1 MVQSKQGARILSLDI
16 ETAPLKAVLWGMWQE
31 LNNIDAI
38 KEDWFIL
45 SYSAKWLGD
54 PDVLYDSLVEYPDA
68 YKKDPQSDYNIL
80 LSLRDLLDEADIV
93 IAHNGKKFDI
103 KKINARFLK
112 YCILPPSPFR
122 MIDTLRVAKA
132 HFALTSN
139 KLDYI
144 ARYLGLGRKID
155 TGGLDLWLG
164 CMAGDLKCW
173 ALMVEYNIQDVILL
187 EKVYLKLLPWISNH
201 PNLVVYKPTESAGC
215 PKCSSTNLQWR
226 GYMFTAVGRYRRFQC
241 NDCGGWGKERANDLS
256 AEEKKGITTNAS
268 SNN

>member
-1 MVQSKQGARILSLDI
+1 MVPSNQGARILSLDI
-16 ETAPLKAVLWGMWQE
+16 ETAPLKATLWGMWQE

-38 KEDWFIL
+38 QEDWFIL

-54 PDVLYDSLVEYPDA
+54 PDPLYDSLVEYPA
-68 YKKDPQSDYNIL
+68 YYKKNPECDKQIL

-112 YCILPPSPFR
+112 YGILPPSPFR

-155 TGGLDLWLG
+155 TGGLDLWLR
-164 CMAGDLKCW
+164 CMAGDLKAW

-201 PNLVVYKPTESAGC
+201 PNLAVYRSSALASC

-226 GYMFTAVGRYRRFQC
+226 GYVFTAVGRYRRFQC
-241 NDCGGWGKERANDLS
+241 NDCGGWGKERVNSLPVDARKGVMAN
-256 AEEKKGITTNAS
+256 AV